1 MSNEELAV
9 LAAQGDKQAL
19 NQLWGQ
25 VSRFVYSCTA
35 RMALSTTGQACMQKA
50 GVTIEDL
57 TQEGFL
63 AVADAVKLYDPNR
76 DAKFTTFL
84 AYRLKA
90 YFCKAIGM
98 RTQRDR
104 RDPLL
109 HADRIERQLTYD
121 DESYCLADTI
131 PDPQDDMQLAEEKV
145 FHEQL
150 HNALESCME
159 TLLEKNADVLR
170 RKYYQSQTLAQ
181 IAEHYGVTIEM
192 ARQYTRQAID
202 QMRRKQRFLRS
213 FYEEIM
219 GRAYR
224 YTGLTSWQHNGSSVE
239 RVVEQLE
246 KSGLLATPLL
256 ALNKPKP

>member
-1 MSNEELAV
+1 MSNEELAL

-19 NQLWGQ
+19 NRLWEQ
-25 VSRFVYSCTA
+25 INRFVYSYMA
-35 RMALSTTGQACMQKA
+35 RLALSHAGQVCMERA
-50 GVTIEDL
+50 GITLEDL
-57 TQEGFL
+57 TQDGFL

-90 YFCKAIGM
+90 YFCKSIGM

-109 HADRIERQLTYD
+109 SADRIERQLTSD
-121 DESYCLADTI
+121 DESYCLSDTI
-131 PDPQDDMQLAEEKV
+131 PDPQDDIQLAEEKV

-159 TLLEKNADVLR
+159 TLPAKNADVLR

-181 IAEHYGVTIEM
+181 IAEYYGVTLEM
-192 ARQYTRQAID
+192 ARQYNRQALD
-202 QMRRKQRFLRS
+202 QMKRKSRFLRS
-213 FYEEIM
+213 FYNEIM

-246 KSGLLATPLL
+246 KSGMLFSPLL
-256 ALNKPKP
+256 ALNKPKL

>member
-19 NQLWGQ
+19 NRLWGQ
-25 VSRFVYSCTA
+25 VSRFVYSYMA
-35 RMALSTTGQACMQKA
+35 RLALTPTGQACTQKA
-50 GVTIEDL
+50 GLTIEDL

-98 RTQRDR
+98 RTQRDK

-109 HADRIERQLTYD
+109 HADRIERQLTSE
-121 DESYCLADTI
+121 DENYCLGDTI
-131 PDPQDDMQLAEEKV
+131 PDPQDDMQSAEEKI
-145 FHEQL
+145 FNEQL
-150 HNALESCME
+150 HNALESCMQ
-159 TLLEKNADVLR
+159 TLPEKSADVLH

-181 IAEHYGVTIEM
+181 IAEHYGVTLEM
-192 ARQYTRQAID
+192 ARQYNRQALD
-202 QMRRKQRFLRS
+202 QMRRKSRFLRL
-213 FYEEIM
+213 FYNEIM

-246 KSGLLATPLL
+246 QSGLLATPLL
-256 ALNKPKP
+256 ELDRPKL

>member
-1 MSNEELAV
+1 MSNEELAL
-9 LAAQGDKQAL
+9 LAAQGGKQAL

-25 VSRFVYSCTA
+25 VEHFVYSYTA
-35 RMALSTTGQACMQKA
+35 RMALTPTGQACMERA
-50 GVTIEDL
+50 GITLEDL

-63 AVADAVKLYDPNR
+63 AAADAVQLYNPNM

-109 HADRIERQLTYD
+109 SADRIERQLTSQ
-121 DESYCLADTI
+121 DENYCLGDTI

-150 HNALESCME
+150 HNALESCMG
-159 TLLEKNADVLR
+159 TLPAKNADVLR

-181 IAEHYGVTIEM
+181 IAEHYGVTLEM
-192 ARQYTRQAID
+192 ARQYNRQAIE
-202 QMRRKQRFLRS
+202 QMRRKSRFLRS
-213 FYEEIM
+213 FYNEIM
-219 GRAYR
+219 GRAYMS
-224 YTGLTSWQHNGSSVE
+224 TGFSAWQHNGSSVE
-239 RVVEQLE
+239 RTVEQLE

-256 ALNKPKP
+256 ALNKPKL